1 MSLQFMLLVNVHW
14 NVPRIVETVLH
25 SGWKV
30 VFGCLRVMTV
40 FIDDVLSIPPSMDLP
55 VEYYHPTCLSG
66 VLGTS
71 LLKWLLPLLLQN
83 VPVFTLHER
92 PIRLWKEG
100 CHLSRF
106 VNRPRPL
113 PPNGSD
119 KSSRSKS
126 VPNELRFIRENP
138 NDQQSKLFKLQ
149 HASWG
154 RSARTHSK
162 EYKKDLI
169 DIEAVKIYALEH
181 PGKSAKSIKE
191 DRCLTLSPQ
200 SICNIIHREKVRKG
214 LPKNLAEIVEQRTH
228 HVLGSDGDGIV
239 VFGLSS
245 SFHLLSSTRLV
256 QGDGTFTCVVNP
268 FTQFYILHGPLQN

>member
-1 MSLQFMLLVNVHW
+1 MNVLF
-14 NVPRIVETVLH
+14 V
-25 SGWKV
+25 SGKKV
-30 VFGCLRVMTV
+30 AVSVV
-40 FIDDVLSIPPSMDLP
+40 SSI
-55 VEYYHPTCLSG
+55 
-66 VLGTS
+66 
-71 LLKWLLPLLLQN
+71 
-83 VPVFTLHER
+83 VPVH
-92 PIRLWKEG
+92 
-100 CHLSRF
+100 CHQMGQTKA
-106 VNRPRPL
+106 VNRKR
-113 PPNGSD
+113 
-119 KSSRSKS
+119 

-162 EYKKDLI
+162 EYKKYLI

-191 DRCLTLSPQ
+191 DCCLTLSPQ

-245 SFHLLSSTRLV
+245 SFHLLSSTRLI

-268 FTQFYILHGPLQN
+268 FTQLYILHGLLQN